1 MGEELIQGGWSK
13 QIGYDFTYEYVQ
25 THMYIQTL
33 AIVVQ
38 VGFKLT
44 VLLPQPIYNYL
55 RIYFYFMCIGAVPT
69 FMSGYRMSV

>member
-1 MGEELIQGGWSK
+1 
-13 QIGYDFTYEYVQ
+13 
-25 THMYIQTL
+25 MYIQTL